1 MDGHAMHA
9 LRRRPALLALVA
21 GLLVITG
28 SRLAAPGAPP
38 LYDGVVPLEPYLWVD
53 PPPGGAGGPQG
64 ASAEIPNV
72 GGGNDLI
79 AVATTELQPQAQIF
93 ATPGALV
100 MSPGATSVKVS
111 IEPLAPT
118 VEPADG
124 HVSGNVY
131 RIVVTDDQGRP
142 LTAPESAKVSVVLRA
157 GDPNLTSASIGILQ
171 DGSWKIL
178 AASVAGFGATFIA
191 VVTEFGDFAVV
202 APGPDPNA
210 SGSAGSPSGSPGTSA
225 STPSPS
231 GAASPPGGILD
242 DPRLPIAGIVVII
255 LVMLGV
261 AFLGDRRGEPR
272 KRQKKDGWRR

>member
-1 MDGHAMHA
+1 MRGRAMTTHP
-9 LRRRPALLALVA
+9 RRPAALALVA
-21 GLLVITG
+21 GLLVIIG
-28 SRLAAPGAPP
+28 ARLVAPGAPP
-38 LYDGVVPLEPYLWVD
+38 LYDGVVPLEPYLWVN
-53 PPPGGAGGPQG
+53 PPPGGAGGPKG
-64 ASAEIPNV
+64 TTADVPNV
-72 GGGNDLI
+72 GGQNDLI
-79 AVATTELQPQAQIF
+79 AVATNELQPQAQVF

-100 MSPGATSVKVS
+100 MPAGSTAVKVS

-131 RIVVTDDQGRP
+131 RILVTDDQGRP

-191 VVTEFGDFAVV
+191 VVTGFGDFAVI

-210 SGSAGSPSGSPGTSA
+210 SGSAGSPSGSPGATPIPSAATTS
-225 STPSPS
+225 
-231 GAASPPGGILD
+231 PGGILD
-242 DPRLPIAGIVVII
+242 DPRLPIAGVAVII
-255 LVMLGV
+255 VVMLGV
-261 AFLGDRRGEPR
+261 AFLGDRRRRPPSQ
-272 KRQKKDGWRR
+272 KRDGWRR